1 MHAHA
6 VDVAAAAAAAAER
19 TRTDVES
26 AHLAGL
32 LHDVGKLVL
41 PLAFGADAVEAVTH
55 EAPGGVAR
63 ATAERERLGV
73 DHAYAGALL
82 ARQASAGAPVA
93 DAIEFHHGGRSGQET
108 PDPVTACV
116 QIANAVVTLAAGDE
130 PDHDLIHT
138 ASACL
143 ELPLTALD
151 DLAEQIAAPP
161 QPLPPAGLAARV
173 VELERLAQTDE
184 LTGVSNRRHWLGEV
198 GAAVEA
204 GEAGALLICD
214 VDHFKQVN
222 DTLGHRAGDLVLIE
236 VSRILQRQGR
246 AGRLGGDELALW
258 VPGTLDDGREAA
270 RRVLAD
276 VERELAAVVG
286 TTVTLS
292 VGVAAA
298 PEHGGDTVALLEAAD
313 RALYSAKAAGRN
325 RAVAALPQ

>member
-1 MHAHA
+1 M
-6 VDVAAAAAAAAER
+6 
-19 TRTDVES
+19 
-26 AHLAGL
+26 
-32 LHDVGKLVL
+32 
-41 PLAFGADAVEAVTH
+41 
-55 EAPGGVAR
+55 
-63 ATAERERLGV
+63 
-73 DHAYAGALL
+73 
-82 ARQASAGAPVA
+82 
-93 DAIEFHHGGRSGQET
+93 
-108 PDPVTACV
+108 
-116 QIANAVVTLAAGDE
+116 
-130 PDHDLIHT
+130 
-138 ASACL
+138 
-143 ELPLTALD
+143 
-151 DLAEQIAAPP
+151 
-161 QPLPPAGLAARV
+161 